1 VREVVEDLIGLD
13 AGAAGHL
20 QERRHV
26 AEVEVADAPVPDQAG
41 ALEVLEPG
49 DGLLQRHRPAPVQE
63 IQVELVGG
71 EAREAL
77 RARVVRA
84 LASRTAGPHL
94 PDEEHLAAPPG
105 DRLPDE
111 PLALPVRVELGGVD
125 ECHAEIDAGA
135 QRLDLDLP
143 RMAALGEVPRAHAEG
158 GDRLAARKV
167 DGGHREHG
175 HVPARRTQAAPD
187 QGGTL

>member
-1 VREVVEDLIGLD
+1 M
-13 AGAAGHL
+13 AARDPEAYAL
-20 QERRHV
+20 V
-26 AEVEVADAPVPDQAG
+26 APLPIDPAQ
-41 ALEVLEPG
+41 
-49 DGLLQRHRPAPVQE
+49 RPA
-63 IQVELVGG
+63 LVGRGRRPTSRDMTVFAMPSVDLPCG
-71 EAREAL
+71 ETIPAL
-77 RARVVRA
+77 GMGTWN
-84 LASRTAGPHL
+84 LA
-94 PDEEHLAAPPG
+94 
-105 DRLPDE
+105 DE

-143 RMAALGEVPRAHAEG
+143 RMAALGEVPRAHAES

-167 DGGHREHG
+167 DGAHREHG